1 MATSFDFTKKYFFHI
16 ILWVVF
22 MISLRVDESELYHS
36 DKLYFFVY
44 LFSKTAV
51 LMILVYL
58 NLLLLYPA
66 FFTAKKYFIY
76 IFCLILL
83 TILAGYLNSKLEL
96 FILEIKGTDISTL
109 GSTYFL
115 RQFVMAIR
123 YVLTAFLLQ
132 ITVDYFEQKE
142 KLKIIELEKTMAEL
156 NLLKAQVNPHFL
168 FNTLNNLYG
177 LIIEKSDKSGECV
190 LKLADILK
198 YTLAE
203 GKQDKVLLK
212 KELLL
217 LENYIEL
224 ERLRRPDADVSFTL
238 ECKND
243 NLQITPL
250 LLLPFVENA
259 FKHGL
264 NTVSKNGF
272 IHLKI
277 KTKEQ
282 SLTLSIEN
290 NIPPAGNT
298 IAIESHGIGIDNV
311 KKRLNLLY
319 PNHHELL
326 IERKSNSF
334 LVNLK
339 LELT

>member
-1 MATSFDFTKKYFFHI
+1 
-16 ILWVVF
+16 
-22 MISLRVDESELYHS
+22 MISLRVDESELYYL
-36 DKLYFFVY
+36 DKIYFYFY
-44 LFSKTAV
+44 LFAKTSV
-51 LMILVYL
+51 IMISVYL
-58 NLLLLYPA
+58 NLMFLYP
-66 FFTAKKYFIY
+66 FFYSKRKYFIY
-76 IFCLILL
+76 FLYVILV

-96 FILEIKGTDISTL
+96 FVLKTKGEKIDLLDYKIFIS
-109 GSTYFL
+109 
-115 RQFVMAIR
+115 QFVMAAR
-123 YVLTAFLLQ
+123 YVITAFFLQ
-132 ITVDYFEQKE
+132 ATVDFFEQKE
-142 KLKIIELEKTMAEL
+142 KIKRIELEKAQAEL
-156 NLLKAQVNPHFL
+156 NFLKAQVNPHFL

-198 YTLAE
+198 YTLSE
-203 GKQDKVLLK
+203 GNQDKVLLK

-217 LENYIEL
+217 LENYIGL
-224 ERLRRPDADVSFTL
+224 EKLRKPDADVSFTS
-238 ECKND
+238 ECTNN

-282 SLTLSIEN
+282 SLSLSIEN

-319 PNHHELL
+319 PNRHELL

-334 LVNLK
+334 FVNLK

>member
-1 MATSFDFTKKYFFHI
+1 MATGFDFIRKYIYHI

-22 MISLRVDESELYHS
+22 MLALRVDESELYQI
-36 DKLYFFVY
+36 DKIYFFFY
-44 LFSKTAV
+44 LFAKTAV
-51 LMILVYL
+51 LMILVYF
-58 NLLLLYPA
+58 NLLILYPA
-66 FFTAKKYFIY
+66 FFVRKKYILYSLF
-76 IFCLILL
+76 LILIS
-83 TILAGYLNSKLEL
+83 ILAGYLFSKLEL
-96 FILEIKGTDISTL
+96 SILRIEGIN
-109 GSTYFL
+109 TYSLEKRLFPA
-115 RQFVMAIR
+115 QFVMALR
-123 YVLTAFLLQ
+123 YVLTAFMLQ
-132 ITVDYFEQKE
+132 KTVDYFEQKE

-177 LIIEKSDKSGECV
+177 LIIEKSDKTAECV

-198 YTLAE
+198 YTLSE
-203 GKQDKVLLK
+203 GNQDKVLLK

-224 ERLRRPDADVSFTL
+224 ERLRKPDADVSFTV

-277 KTKEQ
+277 KTQEQ

-334 LVNLK
+334 LVNLQ